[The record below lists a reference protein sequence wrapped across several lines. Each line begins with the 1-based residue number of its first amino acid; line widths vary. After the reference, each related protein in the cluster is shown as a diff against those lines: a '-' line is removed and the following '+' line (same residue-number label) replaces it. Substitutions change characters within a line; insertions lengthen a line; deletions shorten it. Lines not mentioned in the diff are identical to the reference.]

1 MIYYVLGQ
9 SGTGKTQYLVDEA
22 NKEKEKNT
30 NNIVFINTDDDKTR
44 ILDHK
49 VRVINAKSYGIC
61 CRCSL
66 KGFIAGILARDYD
79 IGKVYVDGIYDI
91 LDLDSEGLEK
101 LTNDL
106 KVLLISDPETDI
118 SAASLSVNVGSMSDP
133 WEIQG
138 LAHFLEHMLF
148 MGTKKVRLL
157 FQIIYNRL
165 MKNYLFY
172 IVRSIQMK
180 MNIVNFYHNM
190 VEIPMLTLLMV

>member
-9 SGTGKTQYLVDEA
+9 SGTGKTQYLIDEA
-22 NKEKEKNT
+22 NKEKEKDT

-49 VRVINAKSYGIC
+49 VRVINAKSYGIF

-91 LDLDSEGLEK
+91 LDLDSEDLEK

-106 KVLLISDPETDI
+106 NELSEYAKADIYLGLDWSKDDIPE
-118 SAASLSVNVGSMSDP
+118 S
-133 WEIQG
+133 
-138 LAHFLEHMLF
+138 
-148 MGTKKVRLL
+148 TKAN
-157 FQIIYNRL
+157 IIE
-165 MKNYLFY
+165 
-172 IVRSIQMK
+172 
-180 MNIVNFYHNM
+180 
-190 VEIPMLTLLMV
+190 VE

>member
-1 MIYYVLGQ
+1 MA
-9 SGTGKTQYLVDEA
+9 TKTIQQRFE
-22 NKEKEKNT
+22 
-30 NNIVFINTDDDKTR
+30 NIVKPNEDKR
-44 ILDHK
+44 KYL
-49 VRVINAKSYGIC
+49 
-61 CRCSL
+61 
-66 KGFIAGILARDYD
+66 
-79 IGKVYVDGIYDI
+79 
-91 LDLDSEGLEK
+91 GLK